1 MGALMEELMIIY
13 DRQLATFP
21 IPDDRTC
28 HWCDG
33 NLEAPFIVWRK
44 DRGSTLEGAS
54 TLDPDHD
61 PLIICSACCVE
72 PVADRDLAIEQ
83 IVVAAIA
90 KLQTRGVLGQTLELV
105 DLADLLA
112 RQRHERMEQMEAQIV
127 ELDRESR
134 SSS

>member
-1 MGALMEELMIIY
+1 MGSSGDCSGADGRSHGGADDHL
-13 DRQLATFP
+13 RPPAGAFP

-28 HWCDG
+28 TWCDG
-33 NLEAPFIVWRK
+33 HLEAPFITVWR
-44 DRGSTLEGAS
+44 T
-54 TLDPDHD
+54 DPDQH
-61 PLIICSACCVE
+61 PLVICHACCAE

-134 SSS
+134 ASS